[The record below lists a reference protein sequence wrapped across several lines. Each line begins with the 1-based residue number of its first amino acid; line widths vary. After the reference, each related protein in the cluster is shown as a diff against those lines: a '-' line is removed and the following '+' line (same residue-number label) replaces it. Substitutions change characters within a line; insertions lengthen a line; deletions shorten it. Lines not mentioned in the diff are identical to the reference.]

1 MNRIW
6 RSEPAATPVVR
17 SILVPPD
24 IVAVK
29 RTSPLRPKRRTPWHD
44 RPAGH
49 AIERGGSRE
58 WLSDHAAAAPRRRI
72 LRVTCGTSMTA
83 HVSGAFLVIIGVWA
97 APDRLPAVRFTPS
110 LVMPVLFSVPAPAAP
125 AETPGNTQRPRRP
138 IETRPPEAHPTAA
151 PLPPAPIEAPSV
163 ISPETGT
170 EPPVDALAALGDRA
184 AGTNEAGRGGGG
196 RGGEAGGAGG
206 HGTGGPAARRL
217 GAGIEPPKKIKDV
230 KPIYPPAAL
239 AERALGT
246 VVVDAT
252 IGTDGTVLDVVVV
265 RSVPALDRAAIDA
278 VRQWRFLPARFNG
291 EPIAV
296 VATVIVNFAIY

>member
-6 RSEPAATPVVR
+6 CSEPTATPVVR

-72 LRVTCGTSMTA
+72 LRVTCGTSLTA

-110 LVMPVLFSVPAPAAP
+110 LVMPLLFSVPAPAAP
-125 AETPGNTQRPRRP
+125 ESTPGEAQRSRRP
-138 IETRPPEAHPTAA
+138 IETRRPDAHPMAA
-151 PLPPAPIEAPSV
+151 PPPPAPIEAPSV
-163 ISPETGT
+163 ISPETGA
-170 EPPVDALAALGDRA
+170 EQPVDALATPGDRA
-184 AGTNEAGRGGGG
+184 GGTNEAGIGGGPG
-196 RGGEAGGAGG
+196 REAGGAGG
-206 HGTGGPAARRL
+206 HGPGGPAARRL
-217 GAGIEPPKKIKDV
+217 GAGMEPPRKIKDV
-230 KPIYPPAAL
+230 KPTYPPGAL

-265 RSVPALDRAAIDA
+265 RSVPALDRSAIEA

-296 VATVIVNFAIY
+296 VVTVVVNFAIY

>member
-1 MNRIW
+1 MNRLW

-17 SILVPPD
+17 PILVPPD

-29 RTSPLRPKRRTPWHD
+29 RTSPLRPKRRTQWHD

-49 AIERGGSRE
+49 AIDRGGSRE
-58 WLSDHAAAAPRRRI
+58 WLSDYAAAAPRRRI
-72 LRVTCGTSMTA
+72 LRAACGTSMTA
-83 HVSGAFLVIIGVWA
+83 HVSGAFLVIIGLWA

-110 LVMPVLFSVPAPAAP
+110 LVMPILFSVPAPAAP
-125 AETPGNTQRPRRP
+125 ASTPGNPQRSRRLVG
-138 IETRPPEAHPTAA
+138 TRPPEAHPTAA
-151 PLPPAPIEAPSV
+151 PPPPAPIEAPSV
-163 ISPETGT
+163 ISPETGA
-170 EPPVDALAALGDRA
+170 EQPMDALATLGDRA
-184 AGTNEAGRGGGG
+184 AGTNDAGGGGG

-206 HGTGGPAARRL
+206 QGTGGPAARRL

-230 KPIYPPAAL
+230 KPTYPPGAL
-239 AERALGT
+239 AERAFGT

-265 RSVPALDRAAIDA
+265 RSVPGLDRSAIEA

>member
-6 RSEPAATPVVR
+6 CSEPTATPVVR

-72 LRVTCGTSMTA
+72 LRVTCGTSLTA

-125 AETPGNTQRPRRP
+125 ESTPGEAQRSRRP
-138 IETRPPEAHPTAA
+138 IETRRLDAHPMAA
-151 PLPPAPIEAPSV
+151 PPPPAPIEAPSV
-163 ISPETGT
+163 ISPETGA
-170 EPPVDALAALGDRA
+170 EQPVDALATSGDRA
-184 AGTNEAGRGGGG
+184 GATNEAGIGGGPG
-196 RGGEAGGAGG
+196 REAGGAGG
-206 HGTGGPAARRL
+206 HGPGGPAARRL
-217 GAGIEPPKKIKDV
+217 GAGMEPPRKIKDV
-230 KPIYPPAAL
+230 KPTYPPGAL

-252 IGTDGTVLDVVVV
+252 IGIDGTVLDVVVV
-265 RSVPALDRAAIDA
+265 RSVPALDRSAIEA

-296 VATVIVNFAIY
+296 VVTVVVNFAIY